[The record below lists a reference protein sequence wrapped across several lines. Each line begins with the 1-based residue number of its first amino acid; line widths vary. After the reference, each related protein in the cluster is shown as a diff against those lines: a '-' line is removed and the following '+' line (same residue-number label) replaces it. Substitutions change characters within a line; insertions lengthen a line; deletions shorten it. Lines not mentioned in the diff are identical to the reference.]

1 MGKILDV
8 GPLAMDKTG
17 LKKGTLAGE
26 VAVVT
31 GAAGNVGMGTARSLA
46 WLGAKVVIADV
57 NAGDGKAVEDIINRE
72 NKPSTALFVETDV
85 SNEASMKSMAKKAFD
100 TFGKVDILVNNAMNM
115 SLGARILDSTI
126 AQLDRQYEI
135 STRGTLIG
143 IQQFLPGMRER
154 HHGVIT
160 YMSTGMT
167 YPIGPANY
175 CAIKAA
181 TASIVMSLAGELGP
195 YEETGI
201 AVFMF
206 LPAGIGMPRSAAPR
220 TGPPPAPPAPQ
231 PGRPVMRGMSGYD
244 GMIPPEHGGAAM
256 AYCITRAKEL
266 LYTGDMIDA
275 RTALSIGLVNKV
287 VPADRLMTETKELAK
302 KLLTKSSRILSLVK
316 KAATSGANMSL
327 PDGLDLEAQCFA
339 LCFATEDQ
347 KEGMKAFM
355 EKRKPDFKN
364 R

>member
-1 MGKILDV
+1 MNKLKLEGSEMDKNLDV
-8 GPLAMDKTG
+8 GPLVMDKTG
-17 LKKGTLAGE
+17 LKKEAMAGE

-46 WLGAKVVIADV
+46 WLGAKIVIADV
-57 NAGDGKAVEDIINRE
+57 NARDGKTVEDVINRE
-72 NKPSTALFVETDV
+72 NKPGTALFVETDV
-85 SNEASMKSMAKKAFD
+85 SNEASMKAMAKKAFD

-126 AQLDRQYEI
+126 QQLDRQYEI
-135 STRGTLIG
+135 STRGTFIG

-154 HHGVIT
+154 RHGIIT
-160 YMSTGMT
+160 YMSTGMC

-181 TASIVMSLAGELGP
+181 TASIIMSLAGELGP

-220 TGPPPAPPAPQ
+220 TGAPPPPPPPSPAGQ
-231 PGRPVMRGMSGYD
+231 PERPMMRGMPGYD

-266 LYTGDMIDA
+266 HRSGVTVTQAFRQMNWVYPKPETVMNREMQRIDDMAAAMVFSLMGQGFPDPKMPLNPIA
-275 RTALSIGLVNKV
+275 R
-287 VPADRLMTETKELAK
+287 
-302 KLLTKSSRILSLVK
+302 
-316 KAATSGANMSL
+316 
-327 PDGLDLEAQCFA
+327 Q
-339 LCFATEDQ
+339 
-347 KEGMKAFM
+347 
-355 EKRKPDFKN
+355 
-364 R
+364 